1 MAYKSKGGCTPITA
15 KIKRTTKGGITQ
27 PLLNVGAPVKMKAP
41 TPAKQTSAGED
52 FSKAYE
58 ANQLAKTTAANEAK
72 AKKTA
77 KSKANYNK
85 KLTDYRS
92 NLLSQDSNKSNIAK
106 EYRKSARAGDI
117 AARDYRRQSESISKF
132 EKNLFDY
139 DSKKNP
145 KLTEGHTAKSYAL
158 SKAKGTTKTI
168 KTTDNSSGG
177 GSSKSNSSKGGGS
190 KGGGSKQYKTSMK
203 NFKIGS
209 QARRD
214 EYTKRGWKQDDTTKV
229 ARKKTEPVSTTT
241 ARPVSI
247 SNKSPEVDVKVTK
260 KTTTKKD
267 ARKSKSIDKKQN
279 KANTARA
286 KGNEKKALR
295 KERAIERKKVRLSK
309 RKGSIYSQSANA
321 INPS

>member
-1 MAYKSKGGCTPITA
+1 MSYNLTPITA

-41 TPAKQTSAGED
+41 TPAKQTSAGGD

-58 ANQLAKTTAANEAK
+58 ANQLAKTTAVNEAK

-77 KSKANYNK
+77 ESKANYNK

-106 EYRKSARAGDI
+106 EYRKSGRAGDI
-117 AARDYRRQSESISKF
+117 AARDSRRQGESISKF

-145 KLTEGHTAKSYAL
+145 KLTEGYTAKSYAL

-168 KTTDNSSGG
+168 KTTDDSSTGGSSTGGSSTG
-177 GSSKSNSSKGGGS
+177 GSSKK
-190 KGGGSKQYKTSMK
+190 YKNSMK
-203 NFKIGS
+203 NFKTGS
-209 QARRD
+209 QARKD
-214 EYTKRGWKQDDTTKV
+214 EYTRRGWKQDDTTKV
-229 ARKKTEPVSTTT
+229 ARKKTEPVSTIT

-247 SNKSPEVDVKVTK
+247 SNKSPEVVVKVTK

-267 ARKSKSIDKKQN
+267 ARKNKSIDKKQN
-279 KANTARA
+279 KANIARA

-295 KERAIERKKVRLSK
+295 KERAIEKKKARMSK
-309 RKGSIYSQSANA
+309 RKGSTYSQGANA
-321 INPS
+321 IDPS

>member
-1 MAYKSKGGCTPITA
+1 MSYNLTPITA

-27 PLLNVGAPVKMKAP
+27 PLLNVGGPVKMKAP

-72 AKKTA
+72 AKKA
-77 KSKANYNK
+77 AESKANYSKKLKTYRKDVLNSDNPAKTPESSYGTSAQAVRARVMQGVSNK
-85 KLTDYRS
+85 KAETKR
-92 NLLSQDSNKSNIAK
+92 IA
-106 EYRKSARAGDI
+106 D
-117 AARDYRRQSESISKF
+117 F

-145 KLTEGHTAKSYAL
+145 KLTEGYTAKSYAL

-168 KTTDNSSGG
+168 KTTDDSSGG
-177 GSSKSNSSKGGGS
+177 GSSTGDS
-190 KGGGSKQYKTSMK
+190 SKQYKTNIK

-229 ARKKTEPVSTTT
+229 ARKKTEPVSTIT

-247 SNKSPEVDVKVTK
+247 SNKSPEVVVKVTK

-267 ARKSKSIDKKQN
+267 ARKNKSIDKKQN
-279 KANTARA
+279 KANIARA
-286 KGNEKKALR
+286 KGNENKALR
-295 KERAIERKKVRLSK
+295 KERAIEKKKARLSK
-309 RKGSIYSQSANA
+309 RKGSTYSQAANA

>member
-1 MAYKSKGGCTPITA
+1 MSYNLTPITA

-27 PLLNVGAPVKMKAP
+27 PLLNVGAPVKMKVP
-41 TPAKQTSAGED
+41 SPNKQTSAGED

-72 AKKTA
+72 AKKA
-77 KSKANYNK
+77 SENKANYNK

-106 EYRKSARAGDI
+106 EYRKSSRAGDI
-117 AARDYRRQSESISKF
+117 AARDYRRQGESISKF

-145 KLTEGHTAKSYAL
+145 KLTEGYTAKSYAL
-158 SKAKGTTKTI
+158 SKAKGDTKKI
-168 KTTDNSSGG
+168 KTTVDSSTSDSSTGDSSTDNSS
-177 GSSKSNSSKGGGS
+177 KK
-190 KGGGSKQYKTSMK
+190 YKTNMK
-203 NFKIGS
+203 NFKVGS

-214 EYTKRGWKQDDTTKV
+214 EYTKRGWKQDSTTKV
-229 ARKKTEPVSTTT
+229 ARKKAEPVSTIT
-241 ARPVSI
+241 AKPVSI
-247 SNKSPEVDVKVTK
+247 DNKASVDVVKTTK

-267 ARKSKSIDKKQN
+267 ARKNKSIDKKQN
-279 KANTARA
+279 KADIARA

-295 KERAIERKKVRLSK
+295 KEKAIEKKKARLSK

-321 INPS
+321 IDPS

>member
-1 MAYKSKGGCTPITA
+1 MSYNLTPITA

-41 TPAKQTSAGED
+41 SPNKQTSAGED

-72 AKKTA
+72 AKKA
-77 KSKANYNK
+77 SENKANYNK
-85 KLTDYRS
+85 KLETYRKDVLNS
-92 NLLSQDSNKSNIAK
+92 DNPAKTPDGPGTGGQAVRARVMQGISNKKAETKRIA
-106 EYRKSARAGDI
+106 D
-117 AARDYRRQSESISKF
+117 F

-145 KLTEGHTAKSYAL
+145 KSTEGYTAKSYAL
-158 SKAKGTTKTI
+158 SKAKGTNKTI
-168 KTTDNSSGG
+168 KTTDDSSTGDSSTG
-177 GSSKSNSSKGGGS
+177 DSSKK
-190 KGGGSKQYKTSMK
+190 YKTNMK
-203 NFKIGS
+203 NFKVGS

-214 EYTKRGWKQDDTTKV
+214 EYTKRGWKQDSTTKV
-229 ARKKTEPVSTTT
+229 ARKKAEPVSTIT
-241 ARPVSI
+241 AKPVSMD
-247 SNKSPEVDVKVTK
+247 NKVSVDVVKTTK

-267 ARKSKSIDKKQN
+267 ARKNKSIDKKRN
-279 KANTARA
+279 KADIARA

-295 KERAIERKKVRLSK
+295 KEKAIEKKKARLSK

-321 INPS
+321 IDPS

>member
-1 MAYKSKGGCTPITA
+1 MSYNLTPITA

-27 PLLNVGAPVKMKAP
+27 PLLNVGGPVKMKAP

-72 AKKTA
+72 AKKA
-77 KSKANYNK
+77 AESKANYNK
-85 KLTDYRS
+85 KLKTYRKDVLNS
-92 NLLSQDSNKSNIAK
+92 DNPAKTPESSYGTSAQAVRARVMQGVSNKKAETKRIA
-106 EYRKSARAGDI
+106 D
-117 AARDYRRQSESISKF
+117 F

-145 KLTEGHTAKSYAL
+145 KLTEGYTAKSYAL

-168 KTTDNSSGG
+168 KTTDDSSGG
-177 GSSKSNSSKGGGS
+177 GSSTGDS
-190 KGGGSKQYKTSMK
+190 SKQYKTNIK

-229 ARKKTEPVSTTT
+229 ARKKTEPVSTIT

-247 SNKSPEVDVKVTK
+247 SNKSPEVVVKVTK

-267 ARKSKSIDKKQN
+267 ARKNKSIDKKQN
-279 KANTARA
+279 KANIARA

-295 KERAIERKKVRLSK
+295 KERAIEKKKARLSK
-309 RKGSIYSQSANA
+309 RKGSTYSQAANA

>member
-1 MAYKSKGGCTPITA
+1 MSYNLTPITA

-41 TPAKQTSAGED
+41 TPAKQTSAGGD

-72 AKKTA
+72 AKKA
-77 KSKANYNK
+77 AESKANYNK
-85 KLTDYRS
+85 KLKTYRKDVLNS
-92 NLLSQDSNKSNIAK
+92 DNPAKTPDGPGTGAQAVRARVMQGISNKKAETKRI
-106 EYRKSARAGDI
+106 GD
-117 AARDYRRQSESISKF
+117 F

-145 KLTEGHTAKSYAL
+145 KLTEGYTAKSYAL

-168 KTTDNSSGG
+168 KTTDDSSTDDSSTGG
-177 GSSKSNSSKGGGS
+177 GST
-190 KGGGSKQYKTSMK
+190 GGGSKQYKTNMK

-209 QARRD
+209 QARKD
-214 EYTKRGWKQDDTTKV
+214 EYTRRGWKQDDTTKV
-229 ARKKTEPVSTTT
+229 ARKKAEPVSTIT

-247 SNKSPEVDVKVTK
+247 SNKSPEVVVKVTK

-267 ARKSKSIDKKQN
+267 ARKNKSIDKKQN
-279 KANTARA
+279 KADIARA

-295 KERAIERKKVRLSK
+295 KERAIEKKKARMSK
-309 RKGSIYSQSANA
+309 RKGSTYSQGANA
-321 INPS
+321 IDPS

>member
-1 MAYKSKGGCTPITA
+1 MSYNLTPITA

-27 PLLNVGAPVKMKAP
+27 PLLNVGGPVKMKAP

-72 AKKTA
+72 AKKA
-77 KSKANYNK
+77 AESKANYNK
-85 KLTDYRS
+85 KLKTYRKDVLNS
-92 NLLSQDSNKSNIAK
+92 DNPAKTPESSYGTSAQAVRARVMQGVSNKKAETKRIA
-106 EYRKSARAGDI
+106 D
-117 AARDYRRQSESISKF
+117 F

-145 KLTEGHTAKSYAL
+145 KLTEGYTAKSYAL

-168 KTTDNSSGG
+168 KTTDDSSGG
-177 GSSKSNSSKGGGS
+177 GSSTGDS
-190 KGGGSKQYKTSMK
+190 SKQYKTNIK

-229 ARKKTEPVSTTT
+229 ARKKTEPVSTIT

-247 SNKSPEVDVKVTK
+247 SNKSPEVVVKVTK

-267 ARKSKSIDKKQN
+267 ARKNKSIDKKQN
-279 KANTARA
+279 KANIARA
-286 KGNEKKALR
+286 KGNENKALR
-295 KERAIERKKVRLSK
+295 KERAIEKKKARLSK
-309 RKGSIYSQSANA
+309 RKGSTYSQAANA

>member
-1 MAYKSKGGCTPITA
+1 MSYNLTPITA

-27 PLLNVGAPVKMKAP
+27 PLLNVGGPVKMKAP

-72 AKKTA
+72 AKKA
-77 KSKANYNK
+77 AESKANYSKKLKTYRKDVLNSDNPAKTPESSYGTSSAQGLRARVMQGVSNK
-85 KLTDYRS
+85 KAETKR
-92 NLLSQDSNKSNIAK
+92 IA
-106 EYRKSARAGDI
+106 D
-117 AARDYRRQSESISKF
+117 F

-145 KLTEGHTAKSYAL
+145 KLTEGYTAKSYAL

-168 KTTDNSSGG
+168 KTTDDSSGG
-177 GSSKSNSSKGGGS
+177 GSSTGDS
-190 KGGGSKQYKTSMK
+190 SKQYKTNIK

-229 ARKKTEPVSTTT
+229 ARKKTEPVSTIT

-247 SNKSPEVDVKVTK
+247 SNKSPEVVVKVTK

-267 ARKSKSIDKKQN
+267 ARKNKSIDKKQN
-279 KANTARA
+279 KANIARA
-286 KGNEKKALR
+286 KGNENKALR
-295 KERAIERKKVRLSK
+295 KERAIEKKKARMLK
-309 RKGSIYSQSANA
+309 RQGSSYSQAANA